1 MQIAQ
6 FSITKLFG
14 YLNHDIHF
22 VESKATIVTAPN
34 GAGKTTVLRLIKSV
48 MQLDILEISK
58 HQFEDLSLC
67 ILNWG
72 TVHVRKGNAED
83 GSTAVTISVLDENGS
98 RLGVASFSSEEV
110 NSESARVPT
119 YYDYM
124 GQGRWMDRRT
134 METVPDHLV
143 RRRPGLRRAG
153 RDSWTSKKFDS
164 MAREKLNLLF
174 KSNTILVDTHRLD
187 QIDDED
193 PRAYAS
199 KRRDY
204 GGDSNTSRISSY
216 LKKIRNQIVRAKSES
231 VRQSQL
237 ADATFVERA
246 IQQATSDV
254 DAKDLRTRYD
264 SMLEKNNQ
272 LAINGLAAGDPVP
285 FPDEADPVILKIMR
299 PFIEDWSHRLEPLL
313 DVNAKLELLRNLL
326 DEKLSTSLKKTAISS
341 AGGVKF
347 KGWDGSDINVAS
359 LSSGEQHLVALYT
372 QLIFDSSAGD
382 LVLIDEPEI
391 SWHVAWQETFLDDLE
406 RIRELTQVQV
416 VVATHSVSIINDKWD
431 QTRDL
436 YFPPVRISANKS
448 DLIYFLDA
456 QEDSEELD
464 DDTEF

>member
-1 MQIAQ
+1 MQIIRV
-6 FSITKLFG
+6 SITKLFG

-22 VESKATIVTAPN
+22 VEDKATIVTAPN

-58 HQFEDLSLC
+58 HQFEELSLC
-67 ILNWG
+67 IDNWG
-72 TVHVRKGNAED
+72 TVHVRKSGGADEP
-83 GSTAVTISVLDENGS
+83 TEIFTSVLDEHDKS
-98 RLGVASFSSEEV
+98 LGVASFSHEEV
-110 NSESARVPT
+110 NSVSARVPP

-143 RRRPGLRRAG
+143 RRRPGMRRAG
-153 RDSWTSKKFDS
+153 RDAWTSKKFDP
-164 MAREKLNLLF
+164 MAREKLDLLF
-174 KSNTILVDTHRLD
+174 RGNVILVDTHRLD

-193 PRAYAS
+193 PRSYAS
-199 KRRDY
+199 KRRDF
-204 GGDSNTSRISSY
+204 GGDSNSSRISSY
-216 LKKIRNQIVRAKSES
+216 LKKIRNQIVKAKSES

-246 IQQATSDV
+246 IQQATSEV
-254 DAKDLRTRYD
+254 DAKELRIKYD

-285 FPDEADPVILKIMR
+285 FPSEADPVILKIMR

-326 DEKLSTSLKKTAISS
+326 DEKLSTSLKKTAMSS

-347 KGWDGSDINVAS
+347 KGWDGGDVNVAS

-406 RIRELTQVQV
+406 RIRKLTQIQV
-416 VVATHSVSIINDKWD
+416 IVATHSVSIINDKWN

-436 YFPPVRISANKS
+436 YFPPAPASVSRS
-448 DLIYFLDA
+448 DFIYTLDA
-456 QEDSEELD
+456 NEEAEELD